1 MEWEQ
6 KEHAEEYLLFPEN
19 IGKHLSIDELALSRG
34 ELYTFITNKDGHG
47 KKGTLVASI
56 KGTQSRKI
64 ISVLERISLSKR
76 CEVEEI
82 TLDMAANMEAAA
94 RQIFPCANLVTDRFH
109 VVKLA
114 VDALQHIRIKYRWE
128 ELDKEN
134 QAIALCKQQKIQY
147 KAVRLINGDTAKQ
160 LLARCRYIIAK
171 KPNEWTYSQ
180 ELRAKLL
187 FDQYPIIEKA
197 YKHILEFR
205 SIYETR
211 DQTIAEFMFKD
222 WIDKTHELK
231 IKEFNTVAN
240 TVQYN
245 LDNILNFFINRSTNA
260 NAESFNS
267 KIKLFRANQRGVTD
281 HKFFLFRL
289 KNLFA

>member
-1 MEWEQ
+1 M
-6 KEHAEEYLLFPEN
+6 FPEN
-19 IGKHLSIDELALSRG
+19 IGKYLGIDELALSQG

-56 KGTQSRKI
+56 RGTLSKNI
-64 ISVLERISLSKR
+64 ISAMEKISLSKR

-94 RQIFPCANLVTDRFH
+94 RCIFPCANLVTDRFH

-114 VDALQHIRIKYRWE
+114 IDALQHIRIKYRWE

-134 QAIALCKQQKIQY
+134 QAIDLCRKQGIRY
-147 KAVRLINGDTAKQ
+147 KAERLINGDTAKQ

-171 KPNEWTYSQ
+171 KPNEWTNSQ
-180 ELRAKLL
+180 ELRATLL
-187 FDQYPIIEKA
+187 FDRYPIIKKA

-205 SIYETR
+205 GIYEQKN
-211 DQTIAEFMFKD
+211 QTFAEYLFKD
-222 WIDKTHELK
+222 WIDKTRELK

-240 TVQYN
+240 TVRYN